1 MGQWKD
7 DARNGFG
14 IEKNSKGETFKGTF
28 KVKFV
33 FASVTMSSMSNFILS
48 YNYIDGPDYLS
59 PEKRNH
65 YIKLT

>member
-28 KVKFV
+28 KVR
-33 FASVTMSSMSNFILS
+33 FAFGSVVILS
-48 YNYIDGPDYLS
+48 MFNF
-59 PEKRNH
+59 
-65 YIKLT
+65 KL